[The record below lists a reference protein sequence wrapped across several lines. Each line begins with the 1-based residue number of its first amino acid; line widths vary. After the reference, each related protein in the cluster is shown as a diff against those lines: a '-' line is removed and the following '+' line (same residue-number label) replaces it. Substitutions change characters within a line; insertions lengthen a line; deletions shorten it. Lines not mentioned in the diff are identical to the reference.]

1 MAVHRARWNRLLIL
15 KRGEKQWGPIY
26 QGKSNKFPNRNHT
39 ECLSTP
45 QITICTLYFY
55 RKKSVLYFTPKVI
68 VGWKWST
75 KSPNAKYTASLLFN
89 LSFFRR
95 VHLWKNTQI
104 ISSPT
109 HKTQR
114 NTTDHLL
121 SRKHER
127 EKGHLH
133 LHTAIFEYVGNVIS
147 FYINSIFTE
156 IKREIVKSSSRL
168 IDSGI

>member
-45 QITICTLYFY
+45 QFTICTLYFY

-68 VGWKWST
+68 VIGCGQRESK
-75 KSPNAKYTASLLFN
+75 NAKYTASLLFN

-95 VHLWKNTQI
+95 LHLWKNTQI
-104 ISSPT
+104 ISSSSSSSR
-109 HKTQR
+109 HRTQR

-121 SRKHER
+121 
-127 EKGHLH
+127 
-133 LHTAIFEYVGNVIS
+133 N
-147 FYINSIFTE
+147 
-156 IKREIVKSSSRL
+156 REIEVICTFIRQYLSIILYKFDIHRNQKGNRQIEL
-168 IDSGI
+168 EIDSGI